1 MTIQEKLQGAL
12 NGALAEAFKDGLT
25 LAEVVGALE
34 LNKLAVA
41 DEVSKALSDQ
51 AKAVKLSEG
60 VV

>member
-1 MTIQEKLQGAL
+1 MTTQEKLQGAI
-12 NGALAEAFKDGLT
+12 NDALTQAFEDGLT

-41 DEVSKALSDQ
+41 DEVSKALNDQ
-51 AKAVKLSEG
+51 AKALELSEG